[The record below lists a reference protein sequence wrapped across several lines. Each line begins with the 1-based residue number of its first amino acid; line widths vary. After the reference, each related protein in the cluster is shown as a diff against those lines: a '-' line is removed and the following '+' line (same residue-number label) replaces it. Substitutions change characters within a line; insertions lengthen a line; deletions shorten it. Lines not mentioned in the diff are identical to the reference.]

1 MYRFGDTVQIRRR
14 NGTWQTGVVTRGDV
28 SDVVVQWGT
37 CKKSIPLPS
46 PHIRPFAASADA
58 SPVSPRA
65 RQHYAGAEVAM
76 DPYLTASCEAC
87 GAQAVP
93 LFPCSGCYDVV
104 YCGDACQ
111 YKHWGHHRVHCA
123 AYAERRSAKRQQGR
137 VSGRLGAAGASLTP
151 PPPPARVEMS
161 EEVRRSVQTIDR
173 DGGGGAAAAPAVLRK
188 GQYVE
193 AANYSGTRA
202 HFNGL
207 HGHVVDQAPAQ
218 GADAQFRYFVKFYL
232 RGGVV
237 LSMADEFLRAAS
249 PMPDAFSLGARVAAG
264 DPEGKVGVVV
274 GSRGGLILCEF
285 DGKHQGVFPV
295 WLTPLFVFF
304 LS

>member
-46 PHIRPFAASADA
+46 PHIRPFPASDA

-65 RQHYAGAEVAM
+65 PQQYAGGEVAM
-76 DPYLTASCEAC
+76 DPYVTAACEAC
-87 GAQAVP
+87 GTQAVP

-111 YKHWGHHRVHCA
+111 YKHWGHHRVRCA
-123 AYAERRSAKRQQGR
+123 AYAERRSAKRQLER
-137 VSGRLGAAGASLTP
+137 VSEQLDTAGVSPPLP
-151 PPPPARVEMS
+151 PPPPPPPVRIEAS
-161 EEVRRSVQTIDR
+161 EEVRRSVPR
-173 DGGGGAAAAPAVLRK
+173 MGRGGAAAPAVLRR
-188 GQYVE
+188 GQHVE

-237 LSMADEFLRAAS
+237 LSMSDEFLRPAS

-295 WLTPLFVFF
+295 QQEDLYF
-304 LS
+304 LN